1 VFITWRLFG
10 SLPSSGWGLRKDASE
25 AFRHMD
31 RTLDKAAKG
40 PLWLK
45 DARVAKCVVEAFQ
58 YGEREAQLYDLFAF
72 AVIANHVHIL
82 IQPKAELSKITKT
95 IKGFTSRQANRIL
108 ERTGQPF
115 WQDESFD
122 HWIRN
127 KDELNRTIRY
137 IERNPVSA
145 GLAQR
150 IEDYPWSS
158 AYQE

>member
-1 VFITWRLFG
+1 
-10 SLPSSGWGLRKDASE
+10 
-25 AFRHMD
+25 MD
-31 RTLDKAAKG
+31 RTLDKATKG

-45 DARVAKCVVEAFQ
+45 DARVARCVAEAFQ
-58 YGEREAQLYDLFAF
+58 YGEREARLHDLFAF
-72 AVIANHVHIL
+72 AVVANHVHIL
-82 IQPKAELSKITKT
+82 IQPKAALSKITKA

-122 HWIRN
+122 YWIRN

-145 GLAQR
+145 GLAQHV
-150 IEDYPWSS
+150 EDYPWSS
-158 AYQE
+158 AYQQ